1 MLLVAMPG
9 VSAEERARQSSVDD
23 TNDRPSISRALAD
36 ESKLLQ
42 EFYAR
47 RDHRPAWQDE
57 ETVDGLVS
65 TLRTLEEDGL
75 TPNDYR
81 PDDIE
86 AEYRSVRD
94 EDADSERQI
103 RYELFASRMLFTA
116 LEHLQ
121 RGKVDPKSL
130 SADWEVP
137 VEAPDLD
144 LAAISDAIDQQ
155 RFDRILEEARPPYTP
170 YQRLREGLA
179 RYRDIER
186 QGGWERLP
194 ERDSALRVGDV
205 DDDVVLLRER
215 LAVAGMLENGAAN
228 DGGEGNIDEN
238 NRDENN
244 RDEDNRDEDN
254 RAAGNGAASGEARQG
269 DDPRRFDSD
278 LKAAVRRFQ
287 QRHLLEPD
295 GIVGRQ
301 TLAALNVP
309 VERRID
315 QIRLN
320 MERARWLLHGL
331 PEAYVLVDI
340 AGYELSYFRPDG
352 EIWRSRIVVGQPY
365 RRTPSLRSEIT
376 HMTVNPTWTIPPTI
390 LRQDVLPAVRRDL
403 GYLWRERI
411 QVLSPS
417 GEPLDPWRVDW
428 DNPGNIVL
436 RQAPGPQNALGL
448 LVIRF
453 PNDHMVYLHDT
464 PAQGNFSRQQR
475 AFSSGCIRVENI
487 RELAQLLFDDTD
499 SDQDIDARIDSG
511 ETRNVSLANRMPVIL
526 HYWTVNP
533 DDDGALS
540 FRPDIYERDDE
551 LLRELDRPLE
561 L

>member
-1 MLLVAMPG
+1 MLLVAMTG
-9 VSAEERARQSSVDD
+9 VSAEERTRQSSVDD
-23 TNDRPSISRALAD
+23 TNGRPGLTRALAD
-36 ESKLLQ
+36 ESSLLQ
-42 EFYAR
+42 AFYGQ

-57 ETVDGLVS
+57 ETVAGLVS
-65 TLRTLEEDGL
+65 TLRALEEDGL
-75 TPNDYR
+75 TPEDYR

-94 EDADSERQI
+94 EDAVSERQI

-121 RGKVDPKSL
+121 RGKVDPKAL

-155 RFDRILEEARPPYTP
+155 RFERILEEARPPYTP

-194 ERDSALRVGDV
+194 ERDGALRVGDV
-205 DDDVVLLRER
+205 DDDVVRLRER
-215 LAVAGMLENGAAN
+215 LAVASMLESGTTG
-228 DGGEGNIDEN
+228 DGGEGNRVTD
-238 NRDENN
+238 
-244 RDEDNRDEDN
+244 
-254 RAAGNGAASGEARQG
+254 NGAASGQAREAA
-269 DDPRRFDSD
+269 DPRRFDSD
-278 LKAAVRRFQ
+278 LEAAVRRFQ
-287 QRHLLEPD
+287 RRHLLEPD

-301 TLAALNVP
+301 TRAALNVP

-331 PEAYVLVDI
+331 PEAFVLVDI
-340 AGYELSYFRPDG
+340 AGYELSYYRPDG

-417 GEPLDPWRVDW
+417 GQPLDPWRVDW

-448 LVIRF
+448 LAIRF

-464 PAQGNFSRQQR
+464 PAQGIFSRYQR

-487 RELAQLLFDDTD
+487 RELARLLFDDTD

-551 LLRELDRPLE
+551 LLRALDRPLA